1 MIQVVDA
8 EQRVVAGSATADRL
22 TPLLRPDELQRALA
36 GEALVVSGVRLGRGR
51 AAAGARGLGR
61 VARPTRWR

>member
-8 EQRVVAGSATADRL
+8 QQRVVAGSATADRL

-36 GEALVVSGVRLGRGR
+36 GEALVVSGVRLGLRR
-51 AAAGARGLGR
+51 AAAGAGGLRPGR
-61 VARPTRWR
+61 RPTR